1 MEHSVQHA
9 TDGHIQISWIILCS
23 DYYQNNGESMAL
35 TKKLNDSLNKEKGGR
50 HGGKG
55 HEFQRYWALCHLL
68 QVDSESDY
76 LLLLEFIE
84 DVAVMN
90 SESAPDQIE
99 LFQVKKKEG
108 ASTTWTKTTL
118 GKPPKESKSI
128 IAKLHESKSIL
139 ENETSSIAF
148 VSNSPVS
155 LKLASGKDSSDL
167 FEFTASQIDASLLS
181 ELKSSVAK
189 ELGSDVSKI
198 DFSKLKF
205 IKSTLAMDD
214 LENHAIGKVSAF
226 LAAKFPDHSHRAD
239 VLCRALYCEIK
250 VKATSTEGA
259 SNFDELKKIR
269 GISKAQFSNMVG
281 QTLSRKSDTD
291 KINEFLA
298 ILAQENVPYIQRQSI
313 KRASNRFLVDK
324 AGKGNNLLLRLQNR
338 VESLLNILPTN
349 LVSTWEVSNWIVEQ
363 ILAQKD
369 SSDYLI
375 LERDYMIAATLFWMD
390 A

>member
-1 MEHSVQHA
+1 
-9 TDGHIQISWIILCS
+9 
-23 DYYQNNGESMAL
+23 MAL
-35 TKKLNDSLNKEKGGR
+35 TNKLNDSLTKEKGGR

-68 QVDSESDY
+68 QVDSNPNF

-90 SESAPDQIE
+90 CEFTPDQIE

-108 ASTTWTKTTL
+108 KSTAWTKTTL

-128 IAKLHESKSIL
+128 IAKLHESKSII

-148 VSNSPVS
+148 VSNCPID
-155 LKLASGKDSSDL
+155 LKLASGNDSSDL
-167 FEFTASQIDASLLS
+167 FEFTASQIDNSLLL

-189 ELGSDVSKI
+189 ELGEEVSKI

-214 LENHAIGKVSAF
+214 LENHSIGKVSAF

-250 VKATSTEGA
+250 VKATSTEEA

-269 GISKAQFSNMVG
+269 GISKSQFSNMVG

-291 KINEFLA
+291 RINEFIA
-298 ILAQENVPYIQRQSI
+298 ILAQENVPYVQRQAI
-313 KRASNRFLVDK
+313 KMASNRFVVDK
-324 AGKGNNLLLRLQNR
+324 AGKGNNLLLRLQNH
-338 VESLLNILPTN
+338 VENLLKLLPNN
-349 LVSTWEVSNWIVEQ
+349 LVSTWDVANWIVEQ

-369 SSDYLI
+369 SSDFSI

-390 A
+390 T